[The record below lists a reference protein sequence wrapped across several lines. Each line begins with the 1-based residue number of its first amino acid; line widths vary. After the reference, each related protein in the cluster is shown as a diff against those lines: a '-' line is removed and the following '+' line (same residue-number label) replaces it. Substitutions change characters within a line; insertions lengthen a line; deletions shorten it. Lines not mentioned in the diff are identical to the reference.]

1 MIEKEYRLLI
11 KGVLRLKIIN
21 GGQLKKERYNNPKGG
36 ETI

>member
-1 MIEKEYRLLI
+1 MIEKEYKLLI
-11 KGVLRLKIIN
+11 KGVLRQKIRD